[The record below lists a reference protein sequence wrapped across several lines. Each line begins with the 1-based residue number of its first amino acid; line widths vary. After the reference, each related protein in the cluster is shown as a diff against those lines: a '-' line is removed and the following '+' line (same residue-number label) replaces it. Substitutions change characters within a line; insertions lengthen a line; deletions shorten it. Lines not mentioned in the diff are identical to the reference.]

1 MQQDQ
6 IKKLA
11 ELIESNL
18 QSRYLIGEF
27 QGSRELLTADS
38 NKVRQNVE
46 DAIQDYLNNLD

>member
-1 MQQDQ
+1 MQQEQ

-11 ELIESNL
+11 DLIESNL

-38 NKVRQNVE
+38 NQVRQNIA
-46 DAIQDYLNNLD
+46 DSIQDYLNNLD